1 MNDKGRP
8 PIFDCVEKIVCEFV
22 ASAQA
27 ELKARCDGWEL
38 DVAER
43 EIHEVIGA
51 LLARQV
57 TLAIQIAR
65 NPLLWNGHAAPV
77 LLRAMAD
84 VYISIAWIFGDPGER
99 SRKFIL
105 YGLGQLKLHLE
116 RRKALLGND
125 PPDPREEA
133 LIKHEEGW
141 MESQRISVLTDVDFG
156 SWSDLNTR
164 KMAEEAGCLDF
175 YEHVYV
181 PFSGAAHSMW
191 QHVGRYNTKTC
202 LNPLHRVH
210 RVPCIP
216 DTGIDPDYLHL
227 AAKYLRKAFSLFDE
241 KTGVKVDVPSAYDIL
256 DKRFE
261 EFADK
266 EENDKTE

>member
-1 MNDKGRP
+1 MTDNARSAIYD
-8 PIFDCVEKIVCEFV
+8 DVEKMVGEFV
-22 ASAQA
+22 ANA
-27 ELKARCDGWEL
+27 ETELQARCDAWKL
-38 DVAER
+38 DVADR
-43 EIHEVIGA
+43 EAHEVIGS

-65 NPLLWNGHAAPV
+65 NPLIWNGHAAPV

-84 VYISIAWIFGDPGER
+84 VYISLAWIFGDPDDR

-116 RRKALLGND
+116 RRKALRGDD
-125 PPDPREEA
+125 PPDPREEM

-141 MESQRISVLTDVDFG
+141 MESQRISILTDVDFG

-164 KMAEEAGCLDF
+164 KMADEAGCLDF
-175 YEHVYV
+175 YEQVYV

-202 LNPLHRVH
+202 INPLHRVH
-210 RVPCIP
+210 RVPDIP

-227 AAKYLRKAFSLFDE
+227 AAKYMRKTFALFDE
-241 KTGVKVDVPSAYDIL
+241 KTGIKVAAPSAYQVL
-256 DKRFE
+256 EERFA
-261 EFADK
+261 EFAVK
-266 EENDKTE
+266 EKGNKSE

>member
-1 MNDKGRP
+1 MTDKVRP
-8 PIFDCVEKIVCEFV
+8 PIFDDVEKMVEEFV
-22 ASAQA
+22 ANAQM
-27 ELKARCDGWEL
+27 ELQARCDAWEL
-38 DVAER
+38 DVADR
-43 EIHEVIGA
+43 EIHEVVGA

-84 VYISIAWIFGDPGER
+84 VYISLAWIFGDPGER
-99 SRKFIL
+99 SKKFIL

-116 RRKALLGND
+116 RRKAIRGDD
-125 PPDPREEA
+125 PPDPQEEA
-133 LIKHEEGW
+133 LIRHEEEW
-141 MESQRISVLTDVDFG
+141 MESQRISILTDVDLG

-164 KMAEEAGCLDF
+164 KMADEAGCLDF
-175 YEHVYV
+175 YEQVYV

-202 LNPLHRVH
+202 LNPLHRIH

-227 AAKYLRKAFSLFDE
+227 AAKYMRKTFALFDD
-241 KTGVKVDVPSAYDIL
+241 KTGVKVDVPSAYEVLED
-256 DKRFE
+256 RFA
-261 EFADK
+261 EFAGK
-266 EENDKTE
+266 EEGDKSE